1 MLFYTCQLLD
11 AFVHPLTSKFL
22 LSISF
27 LPLSFTLI
35 LSFITIILLFFAVLE
50 LSISSRLFCLSH
62 GLSYSAHYH
71 QDKPIKPQ
79 SPIYFSLFGVLT
91 ACSQVSSILYFDSP
105 AIPLP

>member
-35 LSFITIILLFFAVLE
+35 LSFITVILRFFAVLE
-50 LSISSRLFCLSH
+50 LSMYVTESNRIFRPPHTSDLLLMSQLLQIVLSQPRSQLLSSLPPRQ
-62 GLSYSAHYH
+62 AH
-71 QDKPIKPQ
+71 
-79 SPIYFSLFGVLT
+79 
-91 ACSQVSSILYFDSP
+91 
-105 AIPLP
+105 